1 MILGFLLTNR
11 YWNILEAL
19 PSRLLKCE
27 ITTCVSSLAYCS
39 VVQDICIYYYFIR
52 IYCAR
57 VVLFRLTTRTVPLFT
72 IWSFGSSRR
81 VLGLLANSLLCL
93 VTTTQQRRGC
103 HQYPPIRYHIVGI
116 NKSLKDQC
124 FSRHFDLLF
133 QVGDLANLRHHAAA
147 VGTKRRHA
155 SLKGGR
161 RVLPRSFRTCRP
173 IRKWPRLDHDV

>member
-93 VTTTQQRRGC
+93 VTTTQQRRGSC
-103 HQYPPIRYHIVGI
+103 FYVLSGSNPLAWWATIPKHGRLHGPRIREILVVVRC
-116 NKSLKDQC
+116 SLPSYCIQ
-124 FSRHFDLLF
+124 RLL
-133 QVGDLANLRHHAAA
+133 
-147 VGTKRRHA
+147 
-155 SLKGGR
+155 
-161 RVLPRSFRTCRP
+161 
-173 IRKWPRLDHDV
+173 